1 MSGARRSYCAPEAT
15 SSQDSLNGLQVKVEL
30 RNGHQVPCKLS
41 AASVPYLAQCVNCGF
56 YALEWATLRCGH
68 SLCEGCFVECEE
80 YFCAFDQV
88 TTRKFEAKSGR
99 CQYTVYKDV
108 LIECP
113 CCSRS
118 RDLYTIATHIEN
130 CHSKFSVRNSSTT
143 PNSAP
148 RNERKFCDSKD
159 HYDKSLHSLG
169 GRGLESLRPE
179 AAEPPQS
186 ASNTKMFTEDDYL
199 DSPQEDPG
207 NTLGRKTLRS
217 LCSEPHLKQSD
228 RKEHEKI
235 SQIRDRECENYK
247 IAVPEKDFAPHY
259 NGLYVTEHCDEGAA
273 KLRVKEEEDDRS
285 EDEILDDEIRGLK
298 AKIQMLEERLEEI
311 EKPLRKIIQRLSKN
325 Q

>member
-88 TTRKFEAKSGR
+88 TTRKFERNLRQISTFVQAKSGR

-186 ASNTKMFTEDDYL
+186 ASNTKM
-199 DSPQEDPG
+199 
-207 NTLGRKTLRS
+207 
-217 LCSEPHLKQSD
+217 
-228 RKEHEKI
+228 EHEKI